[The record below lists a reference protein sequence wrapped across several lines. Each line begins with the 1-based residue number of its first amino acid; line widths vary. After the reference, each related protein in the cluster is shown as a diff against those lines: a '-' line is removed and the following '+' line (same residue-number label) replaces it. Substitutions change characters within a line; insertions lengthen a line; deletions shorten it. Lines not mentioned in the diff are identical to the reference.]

1 MFVGFLIG
9 AIFYGAM
16 TLVFLIL
23 SSAELLENCMSTP
36 SRLARVFVISI
47 FWPMSLVLLSL
58 IFAFT
63 RYGRLLHRLGE
74 RPVFRLS
81 HGAS

>member
-1 MFVGFLIG
+1 
-9 AIFYGAM
+9 
-16 TLVFLIL
+16 
-23 SSAELLENCMSTP
+23 MSTP